1 MLGLRLRLRPDR
13 RAVALEQR
21 RLGIVDVHSG
31 IGHKE
36 DERIRLIGVIVLRQ
50 VEVVRHLAARLRIL
64 VDVLR
69 EAVDILFDDA

>member
-1 MLGLRLRLRPDR
+1 MLGLLLRLRPDR

-21 RLGIVDVHSG
+21 RLSIVDVRAG

-50 VEVVRHLAARLRIL
+50 VEVVGHLAARLRIL

-69 EAVDILFDDA
+69 EAVDILFDD